1 MPHPQ
6 PQHLATQPLDQ
17 LLDQDTTCQ
26 LPHVPQDAVPQLD
39 QLVPPDALHH
49 QCQPVCHHALHK
61 DAADQPQGQS
71 LLSAWELH
79 TSEWEPLHPPASHLA
94 LHHAAWAK
102 STKQIITKSTGL
114 ELINSALQNILTATQ
129 LNPAVVMTI
138 TSLIIITAEPG
149 PNSSLCFEFDD
160 F

>member
-1 MPHPQ
+1 MM
-6 PQHLATQPLDQ
+6 DQ
-17 LLDQDTTCQ
+17 LL
-26 LPHVPQDAVPQLD
+26 PA
-39 QLVPPDALHH
+39 DALHH

-114 ELINSALQNILTATQ
+114 ELINSVLQNILTATH
-129 LNPAVVMTI
+129 LNPAVVVTI
-138 TSLIIITAEPG
+138 TSLVIITAKLG
-149 PNSSLCFEFDD
+149 HLT
-160 F
+160 